1 MPLKKRGPRPGGAPE
16 SPASGTAGTAPP
28 AESQSATPMHRPSE
42 SSASSSA
49 PSSSSLGKRAMATA
63 IQGAK
68 LKRINWGKGEP
79 LERLTKAV
87 EDWDA
92 KTGPHFEA
100 DKTMSLLQYS
110 NLVGI
115 HYQTLS
121 DYASRSSASLSRINL
136 VCWRSLCRLPQRRPL
151 QRRPPQVRRPPQ
163 CRQPWCRQPRRRPS
177 LTPDAPADDDDAYDK
192 ACCNQD

>member
-1 MPLKKRGPRPGGAPE
+1 
-16 SPASGTAGTAPP
+16 
-28 AESQSATPMHRPSE
+28 
-42 SSASSSA
+42 
-49 PSSSSLGKRAMATA
+49 MATA

-110 NLVGI
+110 KLVGI

-151 QRRPPQVRRPPQ
+151 QRRPLQRRPLQRRPPQVRRPPQ

-177 LTPDAPADDDDAYDK
+177 HQMPQQMMMTLTIRHAAIRIEQCAVMKEKKEDVSELQKTSIDT
-192 ACCNQD
+192 C